1 MNTKE
6 KYSRHYEENIL
17 IPASPEEVFIYAD
30 DHTNFSSHMNKSS
43 WMMGGGKMTTHPDD
57 RNFQKVGSHLRMSG
71 TVFGI
76 KLFLDEVITHHQPP
90 YRKEWQTVGDL
101 DIIVI
106 GHYKLGFEIKPEN
119 SNSKLKVYIDYN
131 LPNSFKT
138 RLLGILFGR
147 FYAKWC
153 VNQMISGVGKHF
165 KSE

>member
-1 MNTKE
+1 
-6 KYSRHYEENIL
+6 
-17 IPASPEEVFIYAD
+17 
-30 DHTNFSSHMNKSS
+30 
-43 WMMGGGKMTTHPDD
+43 MGGGKMTTHPDD

>member
-1 MNTKE
+1 
-6 KYSRHYEENIL
+6 
-17 IPASPEEVFIYAD
+17 
-30 DHTNFSSHMNKSS
+30 
-43 WMMGGGKMTTHPDD
+43 
-57 RNFQKVGSHLRMSG
+57 
-71 TVFGI
+71 
-76 KLFLDEVITHHQPP
+76 LFLDEVITHHQPP

>member
-1 MNTKE
+1 MNNVL
-6 KYSRHYEENIL
+6 RHYEENII
-17 IPASPEEVFIYAD
+17 IPVAPDDVFSYAD